1 MLPEAFC
8 SFKFKVSP
16 TLSSAE
22 SILISGFVF
31 LFTVT
36 LQVKDFHAYLTAM
49 VAVPAFFA
57 FTVQEEEFAE
67 SEFFVTEAT
76 EGFDD
81 R

>member
-1 MLPEAFC
+1 M
-8 SFKFKVSP
+8 
-16 TLSSAE
+16 
-22 SILISGFVF
+22 ISGFVF

-36 LQVKDFHAYLTAM
+36 LQVKEFPAYLTVM

-67 SEFFVTEAT
+67 SEFFVIEAT